1 MAEPVVTATAPIW
14 SAVLLVAITLAL
26 AAVTSIADAA
36 LQARTAGR
44 TLSAA
49 DLITPFREAARLLL
63 VQPRTTRRP
72 DVLLWRLGASS
83 VLVVSLVGSI
93 VVPLGRWA
101 VADLSIGVVWW
112 TAFLAM
118 LWVAVWL
125 TGWGPNAAQSLVA
138 GYRFVAQALAYEM
151 PLAITVVTC
160 ALAAG
165 TLRVSGIAEA
175 QQQLWYVVWQPLG
188 AAVYLICALAIAFW
202 GPFGHPVGRDL
213 SGGVT
218 AELAGVDRLVFA
230 AGRWVAL
237 AAVSAFAVP
246 LFLGGGAGPLLPDW
260 LWSLL
265 KTLLVLTVLVAAR
278 WRLPVVRVDRFE
290 EFAWMV
296 LLPVSLLQ
304 AFIVGVVVLVT
315 KV

>member
-1 MAEPVVTATAPIW
+1 MVEPIVLIVVM
-14 SAVLLVAITLAL
+14 LAL
-26 AAVTSIADAA
+26 AAIGATADAA
-36 LQARTAGR
+36 LQARAAGR
-44 TLSAA
+44 AVTANDLAA
-49 DLITPFREAARLLL
+49 PFRQTVRLLL
-63 VQPRTTRRP
+63 VQPRTSRRP
-72 DVLLWRLGASS
+72 DRFLWRLGAGS

-93 VVPLGRWA
+93 VVPFGTWV

-125 TGWGPNAAQSLVA
+125 AGWGPNATQSLVA

-151 PLAITVVTC
+151 PLAITVISC

-165 TLRVSGIAEA
+165 TLRVSGISEA
-175 QQQLWYVVWQPLG
+175 QQGLWYVVWQPLG
-188 AAVYLICALAIAFW
+188 AAVYLVCAMAIAFW
-202 GPFGHPVGRDL
+202 GPLGQPIGRDL

-230 AGRWVAL
+230 VGRWVAL
-237 AAVSAFAVP
+237 VAVSAFAVP

-265 KTLLVLTVLVAAR
+265 KTLVVLLVLVLAR
-278 WRLPVVRVDRFE
+278 WRLPVIRVDRFE

-315 KV
+315 GD